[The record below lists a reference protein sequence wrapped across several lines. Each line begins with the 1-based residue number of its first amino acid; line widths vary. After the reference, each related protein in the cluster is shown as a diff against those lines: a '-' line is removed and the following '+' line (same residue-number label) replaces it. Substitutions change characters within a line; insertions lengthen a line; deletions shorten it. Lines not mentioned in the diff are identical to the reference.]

1 MVSFNPWLNN
11 NLDPVRQLST
21 KNKNTNLKNVSC
33 FQGDGKNQQL
43 QFNTVFGEQ
52 QAEGVMGEGSQT
64 LALQGGELNQ
74 LEATLKKS
82 RTSLVRPFLGRGKEI
97 PDY

>member
-1 MVSFNPWLNN
+1 MEEREDMVSFNPWLN

-43 QFNTVFGEQ
+43 
-52 QAEGVMGEGSQT
+52 
-64 LALQGGELNQ
+64 
-74 LEATLKKS
+74 
-82 RTSLVRPFLGRGKEI
+82 
-97 PDY
+97 